1 MKKKINIIFFS
12 ANRAEYSLIYPFLKI
27 FSLNKK
33 FNASLIVTGSHL
45 YKNFGNSFKEIEND
59 KFKILAK
66 IKLPLKTDSLNDVSN
81 YSNSIQKKIN
91 IILKKNK
98 IDLAFLSSDRFETF
112 AFATSVYLR
121 KIPILH
127 YEGGDITEGGTL
139 DDNIRHAITK
149 LSNIHLTSN
158 KKSRANVIKM
168 GEEKWRCI
176 NVGYSPIYSIKSTLD
191 FSIIL

>member
-112 AFATSVYLR
+112 AFANAVAPV
-121 KIPILH
+121 K
-127 YEGGDITEGGTL
+127 E
-139 DDNIRHAITK
+139 
-149 LSNIHLTSN
+149 LSN
-158 KKSRANVIKM
+158 
-168 GEEKWRCI
+168 
-176 NVGYSPIYSIKSTLD
+176 
-191 FSIIL
+191 